1 MNFNIENFKLT
12 MRPEFTQFFVDGT
25 NVTCR
30 MYYQL
35 LAPEPFLDICGFVA
49 GEVVATAHCHKDDT
63 FNLETGKK
71 VALAKAE
78 SRAYKEAR
86 SVMNRRLQ
94 NTINTVVQLAN
105 MAKRFSEKAEDAI
118 EHNTEYITRITQ

>member
-12 MRPEFTQFFVDGT
+12 MRPEFTQFFVDGA
-25 NVTCR
+25 NVTCK

-35 LAPEPFLDICGFVA
+35 LAPEPFFELCGFVA
-49 GEVVATAHCHKDDT
+49 GVVVATAHCHKDDT

-86 SVMNRRLQ
+86 RVMNRRLQ
-94 NTINTVVQLAN
+94 DTVNTVVQLAD
-105 MAKRFSEKAEDAI
+105 MAERFSEKAETAI
-118 EHNTEYITRITQ
+118 EHNKEYITRITQ